1 MKGYIKVFTPF
12 MLAIMIGSLTLAF
25 AQTKD
30 GGRGFDGKRPPRAGG
45 EGFGPP
51 PMRGG
56 LPPHVLEKLNLTD
69 AQKQQIEAFR
79 TNSRD
84 AGKEFF
90 EKVRTADEQLRTMI
104 ESENFSEEN
113 ARQILAAKASAQ
125 TELELVR
132 LRTDAAVFGILTAE
146 QKAQL
151 AQMKKDRPPFP
162 PGDGGNRPEKQ

>member
-1 MKGYIKVFTPF
+1 MKKYTKVFAPVL
-12 MLAIMIGSLTLAF
+12 LAILIGSLTFIF

-30 GGRGFDGKRPPRAGG
+30 DKGFDGKRPPRG
-45 EGFGPP
+45 EGFGPK
-51 PMRGG
+51 RGGGG

-69 AQKQQIEAFR
+69 AQKDQIEAFQ

-90 EKVRTADEQLRTMI
+90 EKIRTADEQLRAMVETG
-104 ESENFSEEN
+104 SFNEEN
-113 ARQILAAKASAQ
+113 ARQILSAKAAAM

-132 LRTDAAVFGILTAE
+132 LRTDAAIFGLLTTE

-151 AQMKKDRPPFP
+151 AQLKQERPLFP
-162 PGDGGNRPEKQ
+162 PGDGGFRTSER

>member
-12 MLAIMIGSLTLAF
+12 LLAIVIGSLTFAF

-30 GGRGFDGKRPPRAGG
+30 GGRGFDGKRPPRG

-69 AQKQQIEAFR
+69 AQKEQIEALR

-90 EKVRTADEQLRTMI
+90 EKVRTADQQLRTLV
-104 ESENFSEEN
+104 ESGNFNEEN
-113 ARQILAAKASAQ
+113 ARRILTAKASAQ

-132 LRTDAAVFGILTAE
+132 LRTDAAVFAVLTAD

-151 AQMKKDRPPFP
+151 AQMKEERPPFP
-162 PGDGGNRPEKQ
+162 PGEGDFRPEKR